1 LTGLAGLPGAR
12 PRAGVTEGFSEDRA
26 LATRPEGA
34 ALRGAFVVD
43 NTFDRRTFV

>member
-26 LATRPEGA
+26 LATFPVGA
-34 ALRGAFVVD
+34 ALRGTLVGD
-43 NTFDRRTFV
+43 NTFDLRMFV